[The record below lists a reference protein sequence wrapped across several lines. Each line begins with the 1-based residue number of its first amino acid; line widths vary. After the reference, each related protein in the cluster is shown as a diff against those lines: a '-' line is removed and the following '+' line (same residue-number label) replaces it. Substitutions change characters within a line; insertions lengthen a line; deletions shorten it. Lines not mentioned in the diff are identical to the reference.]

1 MLVRGTHIGDRA
13 GFSLIELIVV
23 VMLIGV
29 MVGLI
34 VPHMR
39 GTYED
44 VLLRA
49 TGRKLADAARLAH
62 SQAITVNAAHR
73 VRIDVASHRYAVERA
88 DRDLDHGPAFV
99 PLRQVPGSDGTFH
112 DRISIEIRDAANRL
126 PTSASEQRATA
137 GPGIVFYPDGTAD
150 PAEILIRDQEGFGL
164 TLRISPVTSRVRIG
178 PIARE

>member
-1 MLVRGTHIGDRA
+1 MLLRGTHSEGRA

-73 VRIDVASHRYAVERA
+73 VRIDLASHRYAVERA
-88 DRDLDHGPAFV
+88 HRDPDHGPAFV
-99 PLRQVPGSDGTFH
+99 PLRHVPGSEGTFH
-112 DRISIEIRDAANRL
+112 DRISIEIRD
-126 PTSASEQRATA
+126 SA
-137 GPGIVFYPDGTAD
+137 IVFYPDGTAD
-150 PAEILIRDQEGFGL
+150 PTEIRIRDQEGFGL
-164 TLRISPVTSRVRIG
+164 ALRISPVTSRVRIG